1 MAETTTDVRADIEQ
15 TRARMSGAIAELE
28 RKVDVTQKVK
38 DHPWAAVGV
47 AFGAGIA
54 LSASRA
60 DVRAAKV
67 TADATKETSS
77 KLGVALDGVVAA
89 LIAGV
94 AQAFHSR
101 IDGMVNE
108 VVTSIKGDGKA
119 RSISSTRIPADESI
133 RAD

>member
-28 RKVDVTQKVK
+28 RKVDVTQRVK

-108 VVTSIKGDGKA
+108 VVTSIQGDGKA
-119 RSISSTRIPADESI
+119 RSIGSTRITADEPI

>member
-77 KLGVALDGVVAA
+77 KLGMALDGVVAA
-89 LIAGV
+89 LVAGV

-101 IDGMVNE
+101 IDGMVSE

-119 RSISSTRIPADESI
+119 RSITSTRIPADEPI

>member
-1 MAETTTDVRADIEQ
+1 
-15 TRARMSGAIAELE
+15 
-28 RKVDVTQKVK
+28 
-38 DHPWAAVGV
+38 
-47 AFGAGIA
+47 
-54 LSASRA
+54 
-60 DVRAAKV
+60 V
-67 TADATKETSS
+67 TAEATKETSS

-101 IDGMVNE
+101 IDGMVDE

-119 RSISSTRIPADESI
+119 RSIGSTRIPADDAI